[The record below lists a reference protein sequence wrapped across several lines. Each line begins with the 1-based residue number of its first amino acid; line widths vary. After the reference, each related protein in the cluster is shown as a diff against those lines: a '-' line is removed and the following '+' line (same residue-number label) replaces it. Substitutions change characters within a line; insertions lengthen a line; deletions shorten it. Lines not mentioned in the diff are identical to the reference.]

1 MIKDL
6 FLFQF
11 GFILLLF
18 GGVFRFFIEKKIRK
32 LGGEAGFSEKQ
43 KYVYRHWR
51 QLGGLGIFFGLFSIF
66 LSLK

>member
-43 KYVYRHWR
+43 KYIYRQFRH
-51 QLGGLGIFFGLFSIF
+51 GGSVSILLGIFSIF

>member
-6 FLFQF
+6 LLFQF

-32 LGGEAGFSEKQ
+32 LGG
-43 KYVYRHWR
+43 
-51 QLGGLGIFFGLFSIF
+51 GGWFF
-66 LSLK
+66 